1 MPYNTLVQR
10 SDVGAL
16 IPQRVSN
23 MMLTSL
29 TDSSAALALG
39 TRIPMPAGSTRFPVL
54 SALPQA
60 YWVNGDTGLKQTTG
74 AAWDEKY
81 INVEEL
87 AAIVPVPENVLDDS
101 EFDLWGAVRPLLEA
115 AISRQFDQAVF
126 FGVSKP
132 ASFPTDIATAASA
145 AGNEAVQGTNAA
157 NAGGLAQDLADLV
170 ATLETDGYVATGGLA
185 KTTMRGLIRKNRDTT
200 GKSLGEVTVDNW
212 YGADIRYPMRGL
224 WPSGTGTTLA
234 LVGDFEQMAVG
245 VRRDFSYK
253 ILTESVITDGS
264 GAVIFNLPQQDMIA
278 LRVVFRAGWQL
289 ANPINWD
296 QPDESARYPFARLK
310 AA

>member
-1 MPYNTLVQR
+1 
-10 SDVGAL
+10 
-16 IPQRVSN
+16 
-23 MMLTSL
+23 
-29 TDSSAALALG
+29 
-39 TRIPMPAGSTRFPVL
+39 
-54 SALPQA
+54 
-60 YWVNGDTGLKQTTG
+60 
-74 AAWDEKY
+74 
-81 INVEEL
+81 
-87 AAIVPVPENVLDDS
+87 VPENVLDDS
-101 EFDLWGAVRPLLEA
+101 EFDLCGAVRPLLEA